1 MKFNSM
7 EKAQFCPTA
16 IFSAEESKNRCL
28 NTKRITAN
36 EHWTRDVIFLSRFF
50 FHFLLDFVAH
60 LYNYDINF
68 IRWKNS
74 SGMSVWFHAFYWFL
88 PKIYDTTNR
97 KPIST
102 VRTAPL
108 RNWRRMRMGYV
119 ERRDNLLEKTTR
131 FIPSNDIFKLRLVHN
146 IACDTL
152 TRDST
157 EKIIL
162 FFRLRYY
169 ENETRGRFIF
179 AEYWE
184 NGIFAKDDEK

>member
-1 MKFNSM
+1 
-7 EKAQFCPTA
+7 
-16 IFSAEESKNRCL
+16 
-28 NTKRITAN
+28 
-36 EHWTRDVIFLSRFF
+36 
-50 FHFLLDFVAH
+50 
-60 LYNYDINF
+60 
-68 IRWKNS
+68 
-74 SGMSVWFHAFYWFL
+74 
-88 PKIYDTTNR
+88 
-97 KPIST
+97 
-102 VRTAPL
+102 
-108 RNWRRMRMGYV
+108 MGYV

-179 AEYWE
+179 AEY
-184 NGIFAKDDEK
+184 FAW